1 MREHEGGSWMRFGI
15 LFGGFQMVCTF
26 IIAFNTLVLGNI
38 FNHETIVFFK
48 LSESQSCLNICI
60 GILYV

>member
-15 LFGGFQMVCTF
+15 LFGRFQMVCTF

-38 FNHETIVFFK
+38 FNHETIVF
-48 LSESQSCLNICI
+48 LSSAKANL
-60 GILYV
+60 V